1 MTAMV
6 VLDGES
12 LRLEDVGR
20 VVEGEAVQLSGAARA
35 RMEASRLVVEDI
47 LRQRRPVYAVSTGVG
62 NLCTVAIPAEDIRAL
77 QRNIVRSHAA
87 GVGPAVGEDVVRA
100 MLLLRANALA
110 SGYSGVR
117 PALVDTLVSMLNRR
131 VHPVVPEQGSL
142 GASGDLAPLAHLA
155 LVVMGEGEAF
165 FQGERLPGGEA
176 MRRAGIPPLA
186 LEPKEGIALINGTQF
201 MSALGTLFLLEAER
215 LVAVADAAGALT
227 IEALR
232 GTDTPFHPHLQRV
245 RPHPGQAQTADRLRA
260 LLSGS
265 ERIVREGYTRVQDAY
280 SLRCI
285 PQVHGAARDMLGFL
299 RGVLQI
305 EINSATDNPLV
316 FPEDGSVLSGGNFH
330 GQPLATALDAAAI
343 AVASVGAMSE
353 RRVER
358 LLNPHLSGLPAF
370 LAQESGLHSG
380 YMLAQYTAAA
390 LVSENKVL
398 CHPASVDS
406 IPTSANQEDFVSMGA
421 HAARKALQIL
431 RNVQHVVAIELLV
444 AAQAVDLDSSG
455 KLGRGT
461 RAVYEAVRAA
471 VPMLREDRVLAEDL
485 RQMTE
490 WVRRGTLAER
500 VEKVLVR

>member
-1 MTAMV
+1 MV

-20 VVEGEAVQLSGAARA
+20 VIEGEAVQLSGAARA

-165 FQGERLPGGEA
+165 FQGERLAGGEA

-245 RPHPGQAQTADRLRA
+245 RPTRGRHRRRTAFGRCCPVVRGLSVKATPGFRTLTPSGVFLR
-260 LLSGS
+260 ST
-265 ERIVREGYTRVQDAY
+265 VPRETCWVSCGAY
-280 SLRCI
+280 SRSRSTAPRTTPWCF
-285 PQVHGAARDMLGFL
+285 PRTGPSCPGA
-299 RGVLQI
+299 I
-305 EINSATDNPLV
+305 STD
-316 FPEDGSVLSGGNFH
+316 SLS
-330 GQPLATALDAAAI
+330 P
-343 AVASVGAMSE
+343 
-353 RRVER
+353 R
-358 LLNPHLSGLPAF
+358 L
-370 LAQESGLHSG
+370 
-380 YMLAQYTAAA
+380 
-390 LVSENKVL
+390 
-398 CHPASVDS
+398 
-406 IPTSANQEDFVSMGA
+406 
-421 HAARKALQIL
+421 
-431 RNVQHVVAIELLV
+431 
-444 AAQAVDLDSSG
+444 
-455 KLGRGT
+455 
-461 RAVYEAVRAA
+461 
-471 VPMLREDRVLAEDL
+471 
-485 RQMTE
+485 
-490 WVRRGTLAER
+490 
-500 VEKVLVR
+500 